1 MTFDYLA
8 LLDAL
13 VDGEVEFIVV
23 GGVAAACHGAAR
35 ATYDIDV
42 VYERSDAN
50 LAKIVRALRPHAP
63 YLRGAPPGL
72 PFIFDERT
80 LRNGLNFTF
89 STTRGDLDLLGE
101 VTGGGGY
108 AALVAHSTTAEIH
121 GRSCRVVDL
130 DTLIHLKRA
139 AGRVKD
145 LEAIAELELIRDE
158 LALHKP

>member
-1 MTFDYLA
+1 MTFEYLA

-13 VDGEVEFIVV
+13 LDDGVEFIII
-23 GGVAAACHGAAR
+23 GGVAAAYHGAVR

-50 LAKIVRALRPHAP
+50 LARIVRALRPLAP
-63 YLRGAPPGL
+63 SLRGAPPGL

-89 STTRGDLDLLGE
+89 TTAKGDLDLLGE

-108 AALVAHSTTAEIH
+108 AALLPHSTVAEIA
-121 GRSCRVVDL
+121 GRRCRIVDL
-130 DTLIHLKRA
+130 DTLIRLKRA
-139 AGRVKD
+139 AGRAKD
-145 LEAIAELELIRDE
+145 FEAIAELELIREE
-158 LALHKP
+158 LARGE